1 MSSINNVR
9 KKKKKIKNLKNGKK
23 CEPEPPFIHT
33 LREGVKIKS
42 LF

>member
-1 MSSINNVR
+1 MSTINNLR
-9 KKKKKIKNLKNGKK
+9 KKKKIKNLKNGKK
-23 CEPEPPFIHT
+23 SEPEPPFIHT

>member
-1 MSSINNVR
+1 M
-9 KKKKKIKNLKNGKK
+9 KEKKKKIKNLKNGKK
-23 CEPEPPFIHT
+23 SEPEPPFIHT

>member
-1 MSSINNVR
+1 MIIINNLT
-9 KKKKKIKNLKNGKK
+9 KKKKIKNLKNGKK
-23 CEPEPPFIHT
+23 SEPEPPFIHT